1 MMTGNTE
8 YAQFSNIAFGGGP
21 FDRTVLLE
29 KPSKVSLDGYLAFAS
44 ALYLYMTPFEPA
56 PSLHEIMTEYW
67 EPNAYDT
74 ARGIKAG
81 FGATINVLSEM
92 GDNECGG
99 SQETS
104 EA

>member
-1 MMTGNTE
+1 
-8 YAQFSNIAFGGGP
+8 
-21 FDRTVLLE
+21 
-29 KPSKVSLDGYLAFAS
+29 
-44 ALYLYMTPFEPA
+44 MTPMEPA
-56 PSLHEIMTEYW
+56 PSMHEITTGYW